1 MNLPRTLLQATIPGA
16 VAFLAASLF
25 ARSIESPPYETSE
38 KDGKYELRTYKN
50 IPVASAP
57 LPAMKERDKSFNR
70 LFRYISG
77 GNDKKSK
84 ISMTAPVFMD
94 QGETDHADKP
104 GVMSFVIPAAVAKD
118 GAPKPVDADLRI
130 SAIQGGRFAVLRFH
144 GWKDD
149 KRQAQA
155 AADLAQWIEKK
166 GLKPEGKS
174 FFAFYDPPWIFEM
187 FRRNEIWQ
195 RVK

>member
-1 MNLPRTLLQATIPGA
+1 M
-16 VAFLAASLF
+16 AFLAASLF
-25 ARSIESPPYETSE
+25 ARAIESPPYDTNE
-38 KDGKYELRTYKN
+38 KDGKYELRTYKD

-57 LPAMKERDKSFNR
+57 MPAMKERDKSFNR

-77 GNDKKSK
+77 GNDRKSK

-94 QGETDHADKP
+94 QGEADHPGKQ
-104 GVMSFVIPAAVAKD
+104 GVMSFVIPVAVAIA

-130 SAIQGGRFAVLRFH
+130 GAIQGGRFAVLRFH

-149 KRQAQA
+149 NKQAQA
-155 AADLAQWIEKK
+155 ADDLAQWIAKK
-166 GLKPEGKS
+166 GLKPEGKP

-187 FRRNEIWQ
+187 FRRNEVWQ
-195 RVK
+195 RVR